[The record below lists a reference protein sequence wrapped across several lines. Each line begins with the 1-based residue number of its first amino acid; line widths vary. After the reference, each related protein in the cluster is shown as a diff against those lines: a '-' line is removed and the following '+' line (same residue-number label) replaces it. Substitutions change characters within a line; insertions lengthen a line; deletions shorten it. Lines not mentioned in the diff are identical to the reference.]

1 MLYFILKRTAIAI
14 PTILALIVL
23 SFALM
28 HFAPGSPF
36 TGERPL
42 PPEILANLEA
52 KYGLDRP
59 FPEQVA
65 RYVWNIVTD
74 FDFGPSYS
82 YKDRTVNEIIAQGFP
97 VTLTYGSLAFVV
109 SILVGVGL
117 GIAAAIHRST
127 WLDSL
132 AVGVTVGAQVLPN
145 FVIAPILVL
154 LFTLWLGWLPGG
166 GWQGGQ
172 WPYLVMPIIALSTSF
187 MASIA
192 RITRSSMI
200 ETLNSD
206 FVLTARSKG
215 LPFREVVIRHALKPS
230 MLPVI
235 SYLGPTFV
243 GLITGS
249 VVIDIYFSTGG
260 IGQHF
265 VNAAINRDYPLIMG
279 GTILTGILTVV
290 FNLIVDVLYVWIDP
304 RIRY

>member
-82 YKDRTVNEIIAQGFP
+82 YKDRTVNEIIARGFP

-117 GIAAAIHRST
+117 GIAAAVHRST

-145 FVIAPILVL
+145 FIMAPILVL
-154 LFTLWLGWLPGG
+154 IFTLWLGWLPGG

-206 FVLTARSKG
+206 FILTARSKG

-265 VNAAINRDYPLIMG
+265 VNAATNRDYPLIMG
-279 GTILTGILTVV
+279 VTILTGILTVA
-290 FNLIVDVLYVWIDP
+290 FNLVVDVLYVWIDP